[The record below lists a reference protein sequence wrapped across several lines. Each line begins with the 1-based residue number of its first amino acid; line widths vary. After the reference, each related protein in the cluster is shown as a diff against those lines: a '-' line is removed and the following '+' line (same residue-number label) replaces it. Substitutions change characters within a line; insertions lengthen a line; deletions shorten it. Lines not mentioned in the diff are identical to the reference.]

1 MRVLVFNSKGGCGKS
16 TVTREVLAGPQASD
30 YVIVEI
36 DELNQTQKGYD
47 KKCIFKKIELIKR
60 EEIPNLLMLLNEHDN
75 VVIDVG
81 ADNITATL
89 DAMLNYKL
97 FDDIDRVV
105 IPMKAGRTDCENALR
120 TYEIIHP
127 HCKDIKFA
135 FVERDD
141 SEPLEE
147 QYNVFFKNLKKGINV
162 DKLNNNN
169 FATIESSDA
178 FIDAQDSRELVVDI
192 AKGPDYK
199 EQALK
204 AKEQND
210 MVSFKELMAKEL
222 RKRTAA
228 ILVKKTITPANKVL
242 MG

>member
-16 TVTREVLAGPQASD
+16 TVTREILAGPHASN
-30 YVIVEI
+30 YVVVEI
-36 DELNQTQKGYD
+36 DDLNQTQTGYGEKG
-47 KKCIFKKIELIKR
+47 IFKKVELLKR

-75 VVIDVG
+75 VVVDVG

-89 DAMLNYKL
+89 DAMLNYNL

-105 IPMKAGRTDCENALR
+105 IPMKSGRTDCENALL
-120 TYEIIHP
+120 TYESIYP
-127 HCKDIKFA
+127 HCKDIKFV

-147 QYNVFFKNLKKGINV
+147 QYSVFFKNLQRIKI
-162 DKLNNNN
+162 DKLNDKN
-169 FATIESSDA
+169 FATIASSDA

-199 EQALK
+199 AQALK
-204 AKEQND
+204 AKEEND
-210 MVSFKELMAKEL
+210 MASFKELMSKEL

-228 ILVKKTITPANKVL
+228 ILVEKTITPAHKVL